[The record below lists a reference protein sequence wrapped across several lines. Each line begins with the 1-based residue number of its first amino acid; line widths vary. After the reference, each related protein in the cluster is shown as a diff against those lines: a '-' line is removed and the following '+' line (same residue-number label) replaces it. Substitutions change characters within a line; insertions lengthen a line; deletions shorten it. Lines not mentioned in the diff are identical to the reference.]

1 MNNIVASLK
10 IVREIFL
17 RLFPERAIFPPKE
30 VETMAVDS
38 SGTKPPSVD
47 VIVPSIGNDDKV
59 MRIIRVFQRRKVE
72 SEIDNLHL
80 VVDPKYLSRCIKL
93 ANNFEWISVSA
104 YDLPFSY
111 SQAIYLGATTSSN
124 EHLLLVNDDVI
135 INKSSLELVE
145 MRSIIHANE
154 VGLVG
159 CLHTS
164 KKTPNGISHGGI
176 RIRKGR
182 LPRNIK
188 SASFQIYPEF
198 DETPVLSL
206 DACSTAFAIV
216 KKQFV
221 ISKGEDHIFPMGYS
235 DVSLC
240 KHIIENGNK
249 VLVSLSNVIHHDE
262 MSSRGKNPVNLMF
275 DFIRSAFRYFRY
287 LD

>member
-1 MNNIVASLK
+1 MNIILASLK
-10 IVREIFL
+10 VIREIFL
-17 RLFPERAIFPPKE
+17 RLFPERGIFPE
-30 VETMAVDS
+30 VETVAVDS
-38 SGTKPPSVD
+38 SGTKPPGVD

-59 MRIIRVFQRRKVE
+59 MRIIRGFKIRKVE

-93 ANNFEWISVSA
+93 ANNFEWVSVSA
-104 YDLPFSY
+104 YELPFSY
-111 SQAIYLGATTSSN
+111 SQAIYLGATISSN

-135 INKSSLELVE
+135 LNSSRLKLAD
-145 MRSIIHANE
+145 MKSIIHANE

-176 RIRKGR
+176 SRRKGR

-188 SASFQIYPEF
+188 SKSFRIYPEV
-198 DETPVLSL
+198 DEIPVLSL

-216 KKQFV
+216 KKQFL

-240 KHIIENGNK
+240 NHIIANGSK

-262 MSSRGKNPVNLMF
+262 MTSRGKSPVNLVF